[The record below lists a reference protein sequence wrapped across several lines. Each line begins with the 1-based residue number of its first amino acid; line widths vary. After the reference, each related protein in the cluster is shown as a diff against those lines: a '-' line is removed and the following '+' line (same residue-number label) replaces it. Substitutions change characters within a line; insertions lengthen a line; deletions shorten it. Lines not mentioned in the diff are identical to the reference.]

1 MIFPLVRVQAHPS
14 RSHLHPALV
23 ASVDPLN
30 VEVIV
35 DPDPNHPRTSPL
47 RTYRECVQPD
57 PDFTHLVILQDDA
70 TVCADFATAVV
81 EAIRHHPDSLIVLF
95 LAAAP
100 AGSARWAR
108 RARAAGEPFSEMA
121 RGDWIPTVGLVW
133 PMKDATEFSRYLK
146 RVQPHM
152 WADDPI
158 VGGWVNATKRRVVA
172 TVPSLVQHPDVEPSL
187 IGRKAGRGKNAN
199 RVALHFTG
207 AWP

>member
-1 MIFPLVRVQAHPS
+1 MIFPLVRIQAHPD
-14 RSHLHPALV
+14 RAHLHSALV
-23 ASVDPLN
+23 QAVDPLN
-30 VEVIV
+30 VEVV
-35 DPDPNHPRTSPL
+35 MDPDPNHPRSSPL

-57 PDFTHLVILQDDA
+57 PDFSHLVILQDDA
-70 TVCADFATAVV
+70 TVIAGFADAVT
-81 EAIRHHPDSLIVLF
+81 EAIRHWPDNLLVLF

-108 RARAAGEPFSEMA
+108 QARAAGEPFSEMQ

-146 RVQPHM
+146 RVGDAQ
-152 WADDPI
+152 WADDPV
-158 VGGWVNATKRRVVA
+158 VGGWVNATRRRVVA
-172 TVPSLVQHPDVEPSL
+172 TVPSLVQHPDHEPSL
-187 IGRKAGRGKNAN
+187 IGRKAGKGKNAN